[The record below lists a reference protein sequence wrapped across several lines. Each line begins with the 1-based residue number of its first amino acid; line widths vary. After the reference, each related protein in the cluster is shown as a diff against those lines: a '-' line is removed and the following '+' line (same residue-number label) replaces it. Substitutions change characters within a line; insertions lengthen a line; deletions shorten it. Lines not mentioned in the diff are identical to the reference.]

1 MHRGFVNNE
10 FKKDRIPIYALI
22 IVAVVLIISIFDY
35 KSDPYLWFIEML
47 RNLVLSLC
55 IALFVFLSSIIL
67 GLFAFKNRW
76 VKYLVRL
83 MLWTLGG
90 ICGTVLGWLIN
101 DLLFGFNVTHP
112 YLFFLMTGSISIAIS
127 FFATTYL
134 FLKDQ
139 VGIMAEKLSKKEMNE
154 QKLIQLK
161 TKAELV
167 SLRSKVNPH
176 FFFNTL
182 NTIAGLIPS
191 EPEKAEELIEKFS
204 TLFRYPFTEMK
215 SEFAELNTEIEFI
228 ENYLEI
234 EQSRLG
240 KRLEY
245 HVEVDKALTDFPI
258 PVMVLQPLVENSII
272 HGISPL
278 KEGGVITVKCVPENN
293 MCKIVI
299 SDTGVGF
306 NTDSNKN
313 GFGISGVKE
322 RLSLYYPGNHQF
334 NIESSTGVKI
344 TLVIP
349 KLV

>member
-1 MHRGFVNNE
+1 MFRRLAKNE
-10 FKKDRIPIYALI
+10 FKKDRLLVYVFIFVA
-22 IVAVVLIISIFDY
+22 IVFIISIFDY
-35 KSDPYLWFIEML
+35 RADPYLWFIEML

-55 IALFVFLSSIIL
+55 IALFVFLSSITL
-67 GLFAFKNRW
+67 GFFSFQNRW

-83 MLWTLGG
+83 IFWTLGG
-90 ICGTVLGWLIN
+90 IFGAGLGWLIN

-112 YLFFLMTGSISIAIS
+112 YLFFLMTGSISIAVS
-127 FFATTYL
+127 FFATAYL

-139 VGIMAEKLSKKEMNE
+139 VEIMAEKLSKKEMNE

-215 SEFAELNTEIEFI
+215 NEYAELDTEIEFI
-228 ENYLEI
+228 KNYLEI

-245 HVEVDKALTDFPI
+245 HIEVDKTLSDFPI
-258 PVMVLQPLVENSII
+258 PVMILQPLVENSII

-278 KEGGVITVKCVPENN
+278 KEGGVITVKCVPENS

-306 NTDSNKN
+306 NTNSNKN
-313 GFGISGVKE
+313 GFGIGGVKE

-334 NIESSTGVKI
+334 EIASSTGVEI
-344 TLVIP
+344 TMVIP
-349 KLV
+349 K